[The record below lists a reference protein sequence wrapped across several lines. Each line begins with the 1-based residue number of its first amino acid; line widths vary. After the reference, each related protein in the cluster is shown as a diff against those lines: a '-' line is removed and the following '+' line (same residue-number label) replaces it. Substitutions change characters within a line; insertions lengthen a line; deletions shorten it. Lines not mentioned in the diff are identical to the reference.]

1 MFTAHSYQEDWGL
14 IQTGGHDG
22 GDKDIVDLSSDGKNW
37 YLLPTRIPDGLFKW
51 EVLKIIYHQSIS
63 QVFDMAIAR

>member
-37 YLLPTRIPDGLFKW
+37 YLLPTRIPDGFFK
-51 EVLKIIYHQSIS
+51 
-63 QVFDMAIAR
+63 